1 MSGNT
6 GTQAG
11 GWFRN
16 ELTGLDDIKGVRFRT
31 PGLGGRV
38 WEKLGATVTNMAAG
52 EIFQALQSGTLDAAE
67 FVGPYNDLALG
78 FHQVAKNY
86 YMPSFVEPGL
96 ATELVVDKKK
106 YQDLPEDL
114 QAIIRDV
121 SQAEYDQVAA
131 DFVANDPRA
140 LKTLVE
146 EHGVIVRKFPDDIME
161 AGAKASVEVI
171 EELRNS
177 DDPLVKKTANSFVE
191 ALNLVRTRTEQIDAP
206 FVQAREKYLKY

>member
-1 MSGNT
+1 M
-6 GTQAG
+6 
-11 GWFRN
+11 
-16 ELTGLDDIKGVRFRT
+16 
-31 PGLGGRV
+31 
-38 WEKLGATVTNMAAG
+38 
-52 EIFQALQSGTLDAAE
+52 
-67 FVGPYNDLALG
+67 
-78 FHQVAKNY
+78 
-86 YMPSFVEPGL
+86 
-96 ATELVVDKKK
+96 VDKKK